1 MRWLDGIT
9 DSVDISLS
17 KLEEIVGASL
27 VAQMVKNLSAI
38 QEIHIL
44 FLGGENPLEKGWQ
57 PTLVFLP
64 RKLH

>member
-44 FLGGENPLEKGWQ
+44 FLGGENPLEKEWQ